1 MEDAMKKLALAAL
14 FVIVA
19 SLAFGAD
26 PLPYDSAA
34 IKDIMHSNGATAGA
48 INKAL
53 AAGDFVAVGN
63 GFIQFAQNAQK
74 AAEYAPPKGDPAEW
88 SKLWDDFLFTAY
100 KGVGAA
106 GAKDAAGAKNAL
118 GQIFTDMKSGHGT
131 FKG

>member
-1 MEDAMKKLALAAL
+1 MKKLALMIL
-14 FVIVA
+14 FVVLGT
-19 SLAFGAD
+19 LAFGAD

-34 IKDIMHSNGATAGA
+34 VKEIMHSNGATAGA

-74 AAEYAPPKGDPAEW
+74 AAQYAPPKGDPAEW
-88 SKLWDDFLFTAY
+88 TKLWNDFLFAAY

-106 GAKDAAGAKNAL
+106 GAKDEAAAKAAL
-118 GQIFTDMKSGHGT
+118 GQIFGTMKAGHGS